1 APISRSPEPLIEASK
16 LSASARSIRM
26 SPEPLI
32 EAPSSAGT
40 VTWTV
45 TSPMPRL
52 VRNHPSRRVPMRSV
66 PFSTRTSSSSSA
78 SRGPADPDV
87 DIARSGERDR
97 AERADLEAA
106 LGPRAVGGP
115 FAAVARGAA
124 LAGRT
129 GAGQDEGGND
139 KEHHAHLNLHAVL

>member
-1 APISRSPEPLIEASK
+1 ARADAQRAILDADIE
-16 LSASARSIRM
+16 LVERLARALR
-26 SPEPLI
+26 
-32 EAPSSAGT
+32 A
-40 VTWTV
+40 
-45 TSPMPRL
+45 
-52 VRNHPSRRVPMRSV
+52 H
-66 PFSTRTSSSSSA
+66 
-78 SRGPADPDV
+78 RGRPADPDV

-106 LGPRAVGGP
+106 PGPRAVGGP